1 MTRGEGYMFVFLL
14 IILVFAGMHFF
25 TGWRAVK
32 ALNLTGPS
40 RWLVAVLMVLL
51 FFSYPAARKLYPHLP
66 PLMAKGLLLASFIWM
81 AAVFYLFLSLL
92 LLSPVKGRAQF
103 FAAVLITA
111 SLLVYGFYE
120 AHSLRVRQLK
130 FRLPGEFKPL
140 RLVFLSD
147 LHISVLPTTGYLR
160 SIVRRVNSFKP
171 DLILIGGDIIEREAL
186 NRQDAKKALSQLR
199 APLGV
204 FAVTGNH
211 EFYTG
216 VCRAV
221 RWIEGAGIRM
231 LHNEVVEVEPGL
243 QLAGVEDRAAA
254 GSEEELLRFTLS
266 KADPSKTLIL
276 LKHRP
281 TSLQEAAAL
290 GTDLLLAGHTH
301 RGQLFPFHIIT
312 SLVYTIHYGRGRVK
326 NMLVYVTS
334 GAYSWGPPVRVA
346 APPEIVVIDIEP
358 GSSFNPR

>member
-1 MTRGEGYMFVFLL
+1 MLIFFLIL
-14 IILVFAGMHFF
+14 LVFAGMHLFI
-25 TGWRAVK
+25 GWRAIRL
-32 ALNLTGPS
+32 LNLTGPS
-40 RWLVAVLMVLL
+40 RWFAAVLMVLL
-51 FFSYPAARKLYPHLP
+51 FFSYPAARKLYPHFPP
-66 PLMAKGLLLASFIWM
+66 PLAKGLLLASSTWL
-81 AAVFYLFLSLL
+81 AASLYLFLTLL
-92 LLSPVKGRAQF
+92 LLSPVKGRTQL
-103 FAAVLITA
+103 FAGVLITV
-111 SLLVYGFYE
+111 LLLAYGFYE
-120 AHSLRVRQLK
+120 NHSLKVRQEK
-130 FRLPGEFKPL
+130 FRLPGKFKPL

-147 LHISVLPTTGYLR
+147 LHISVLPTTGYLKK
-160 SIVRRVNSFKP
+160 IVRTVNSFKP
-171 DLILIGGDIIEREAL
+171 DLILIGGDIIEREGL
-186 NRQDAKKALSQLR
+186 DRVDARKVLSQLR

-221 RWIEGAGIRM
+221 RWIESAGIRM

-243 QLAGVEDRAAA
+243 QLAGVEDRAVA

-276 LKHRP
+276 LKHKP
-281 TSLQEAAAL
+281 TALGEAAAL

-312 SLVYTIHYGRGRVK
+312 RLVYTIHYGRGRVK
-326 NMLVYVTS
+326 NMLIYVTS
-334 GAYSWGPPVRVA
+334 GAYSWGPPVRIA

-358 GSSFNPR
+358 DSGFNPY